1 MDETNVGGY
10 SVTYGREE
18 TQFPVYL
25 LALLSAVLLAS
36 AWVTGSTLWLALG
49 VAAGGAA
56 YYNVPL
62 LETARPTLGANEY
75 GIFVQG
81 FGLIRWRAVD
91 RIDLVA
97 IAERAE
103 TIHELQIALN
113 TTITSALVADWRKQP
128 FYRSLMRLPWS
139 MTHSNV
145 IRINIDPFNH
155 PPDEIHRTLI
165 RMWRHY
171 RS

>member
-10 SVTYGREE
+10 SVAYGRDE
-18 TQFPVYL
+18 TRFPVYL
-25 LALLSAVLLAS
+25 LGVLSAVLLAA
-36 AWVTGSTLWLALG
+36 AWVSGQTLWLVLG
-49 VAAGGAA
+49 VAAAGTA
-56 YYNVPL
+56 YYNFPL
-62 LETARPTLGANEY
+62 LESRPTLGANEY
-75 GIFVQG
+75 GVFVQG
-81 FGLIRWRAVD
+81 FGLIRWRAID

-103 TIHELQIALN
+103 INHELLIALN
-113 TTITSALVADWRKQP
+113 MTLTSALVVDWRKQP
-128 FYRSLMRLPWS
+128 FFRSLMRLPWS

-145 IRINIDPFNH
+145 VRMNIDPFDH
-155 PPDEIHRTLI
+155 PPDEIHRTLM